1 MAKQSE
7 DNADDETPLEKAAR
21 YTQMIRDGK
30 IGDGGVERKRRR
42 KERKKEEKKKKKEKK
57 RKVDLDAD
65 DREEGG
71 KVAAEGGDSIHQNSS
86 SMISSSS
93 SSSKPADGDA
103 VGQSTAARGSG
114 AEERDGASAA
124 AAAAALAIDGDG
136 DGDGDGGGGSNS
148 GIGEVDL
155 KPLLPPSGW
164 NANQI
169 EGLRP
174 GSKKE
179 ASAIAEAVA
188 RRDAPLWVRVQGLH
202 GACMVW
208 WIIAGIDGGVCCFC
222 FPPHSLCL
230 AFANKLTASVNRL
243 QL

>member
-71 KVAAEGGDSIHQNSS
+71 KVAAEGGDSIHHNSS

-93 SSSKPADGDA
+93 SSSKSADGDA

-114 AEERDGASAA
+114 AEERDGASA

-230 AFANKLTASVNRL
+230 AFANKLAASVNRL